1 MQRETVL
8 IATLGG
14 QPQVVTFALDALLA
28 QGVVIDE
35 VIAVHLSDQRYH
47 QSFRRLA
54 LEFKQGRYQD
64 SPCRFRGLAIQEEG
78 KPLPDIRHT
87 LDAEAVWQSLHAL
100 LGTLKGANAQIH
112 LLLAGGR
119 RLMALLAMSTAML
132 HFDHADRVW
141 HIYTPRTILNQARDG
156 ALMHVEP
163 SAGVR
168 LISMPLTPWGTYF
181 PGLRSL
187 LKVSPAQVL
196 AVRDR
201 WLNQH
206 ERELCRQVWQR
217 LTPRQRDT
225 VAAFANGD
233 SRAQAAERLSVT
245 LATVDSHKREVL
257 AQCRVAWGLAE
268 EQRLDY
274 HFIRE
279 KFGPFLMAGRTGDR
293 AREGA

>member
-1 MQRETVL
+1 MKRETIL

-28 QGVVIDE
+28 QGLLIDE
-35 VIAVHLSDQRYH
+35 VVVVYLGDNRYREAYLHLAR
-47 QSFRRLA
+47 
-54 LEFKQGRYQD
+54 EFERGQYQGR
-64 SPCRFRGLAIQEEG
+64 SCRFRGVLIKEQGRPLA
-78 KPLPDIRHT
+78 DVRHT
-87 LDAEAVWQSLHAL
+87 LDAEAVWQNLHEL
-100 LGTLKGANAQIH
+100 LGTLKGENAQIH

-119 RLMALLAMSTAML
+119 RLVALLAMSTAML

-141 HIYTPRTILNQARDG
+141 HIYTPQALQEQARGG
-156 ALMHVEP
+156 ALMHVG
-163 SAGVR
+163 SRAGVQ
-168 LISMPLTPWGTYF
+168 LISTPLTPWGTYF

-225 VAAFANGD
+225 ARAFADGD
-233 SRAQAAERLSVT
+233 SRAQAAKRLSVT

-279 KFGPFLMAGRTGDR
+279 KFEPFLMAGG
-293 AREGA
+293 GGG